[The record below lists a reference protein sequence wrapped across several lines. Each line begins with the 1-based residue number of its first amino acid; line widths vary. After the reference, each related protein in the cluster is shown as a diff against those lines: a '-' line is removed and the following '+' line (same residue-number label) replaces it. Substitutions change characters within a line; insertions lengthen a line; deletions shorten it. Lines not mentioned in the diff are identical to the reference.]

1 MMINEK
7 IITVALLANFLT
19 WYFTPLEVVR
29 KWITDKWV
37 RLCIKINQFWLVGAV
52 KPLTCAKCL
61 AFWGGL
67 IYTQS
72 IVQAILASMIAVF
85 IKFMLEYVTKPE
97 SK

>member
-1 MMINEK
+1 MITEK
-7 IITVALLANFLT
+7 VITVALLANFLT
-19 WYFTPLEVVR
+19 WYFTPLDGIRE
-29 KWITDKWV
+29 WITDKWV
-37 RLCIKINQFWLVGAV
+37 KTCIKYNQFWLVNAV

-72 IVQAILASMIAVF
+72 ILQAILASMIAVF
-85 IKFMLEYVTKPE
+85 IKFMLKYVTESE

>member
-1 MMINEK
+1 MINET
-7 IITVALLANFLT
+7 IISVALLSNFVT
-19 WYFTPLEVVR
+19 WYFSPLDIIRE
-29 KWITDKWV
+29 WITDKWV
-37 RLCIKINQFWLVGAV
+37 RVCVKYNQFWLINAV

-72 IVQAILASMIAVF
+72 IIQAILASMIAVF
-85 IKFMLEYVTKPE
+85 IKYMLKYVAESE

>member
-1 MMINEK
+1 MITET
-7 IITVALLANFLT
+7 TVSISLLANFFT
-19 WYFTPLEVVR
+19 WYFTPLDRIREF
-29 KWITDKWV
+29 ITDKWV
-37 RLCIKINQFWLVGAV
+37 RLCVKYNQFWLVNAI

-72 IVQAILASMIAVF
+72 LIQAILASMIAVF

>member
-1 MMINEK
+1 MITEK
-7 IITVALLANFLT
+7 VITVALLANFLT
-19 WYFTPLEVVR
+19 WYFTPLDTIREWITQ
-29 KWITDKWV
+29 KWI
-37 RLCIKINQFWLVGAV
+37 RLCVKYNQYWLVNAV

-61 AFWGGL
+61 SCWGGL

-72 IVQAILASMIAVF
+72 VVQAILASMIAVF

>member
-1 MMINEK
+1 MITE
-7 IITVALLANFLT
+7 ITISIALLANFIT
-19 WYFTPLEVVR
+19 WYFTPLDRIRE
-29 KWITDKWV
+29 WITDKWV
-37 RLCIKINQFWLVGAV
+37 RVCVKYNQYWLVNAV

-61 AFWGGL
+61 AFWGAL

-72 IVQAILASMIAVF
+72 IIQAILASMIAVF